1 MLSAGG
7 EALMTTAPT
16 PLDSGQRAR
25 HGHRFAFVAIL
36 ALVVVGVTIAIAF
49 AIASNSSTSSNTV
62 QGSGV
67 HVTESRTV
75 PAFGSVDLAGSN
87 NVFIRVGE
95 EQSVQVYGDDNLID
109 RVTTDVDATTLVIGS
124 KPGSYST
131 SSPMRVEVSVPSLR
145 DLTLSGSGTV
155 MVSGV
160 DGRRFT
166 VTISGSGVVRA
177 SGTTERLDAT
187 VSGSGQAELGGVEAS
202 AVHAVVSGSGEI
214 VVTATVS
221 LDASVPGS
229 GSIMYGG
236 NPNDVTKSV
245 TGSGEIIP

>member
-1 MLSAGG
+1 
-7 EALMTTAPT
+7 MTTAPT
-16 PLDSGQRAR
+16 PLDSGQRAK
-25 HGHRFAFVAIL
+25 HGHRSVLVVIL
-36 ALVVVGVTIAIAF
+36 ALVGVAIAIAY
-49 AIASNSSTSSNTV
+49 AVASNSSTTSNTV

-67 HVTESRTV
+67 QVTESRTV

-87 NVFIRVGE
+87 NLFIRVGE

-131 SSPMRVEVSVPSLR
+131 DSPMRVEVSVPSLR
-145 DLTLSGSGTV
+145 DLTLSGSGNV
-155 MVSGV
+155 LVSGV
-160 DGRRFT
+160 DGRQFT
-166 VTISGSGVVRA
+166 VTISGSGVVTA
-177 SGTTERLDAT
+177 SGATEQLDVT
-187 VSGSGQAELGGVEAS
+187 VSGSGQAELGGVEAR
-202 AVHAVVSGSGEI
+202 AVQAVVSGSGNI
-214 VVTATVS
+214 VVTATAS

-236 NPNDVTKSV
+236 NPSDVTKSV

>member
-1 MLSAGG
+1 
-7 EALMTTAPT
+7 MTTAPT

-25 HGHRFAFVAIL
+25 HGHRFVLVAIL
-36 ALVVVGVTIAIAF
+36 ALALVGVTIGIAYV
-49 AIASNSSTSSNTV
+49 IASNSSSSSNTV

-67 HVTESRTV
+67 QVKQSRTV

-87 NVFIRVGE
+87 NVVIRVGE
-95 EQSVQVYGDDNLID
+95 EQSVQVYGDENLID
-109 RVTTDVDATTLVIGS
+109 RVTTDVDDTTLVIGS

-131 SSPMRVEVSVPSLR
+131 NSPMRVEVIVPSLSE
-145 DLTLSGSGTV
+145 LTLSGSGMV

-160 DGRRFT
+160 DGPRLT

-177 SGTTERLDAT
+177 SGTTEQLGVT

-202 AVHAVVSGSGEI
+202 AVQAVVSGSGAI
-214 VVTATVS
+214 VVTATSS

-229 GSIMYGG
+229 GSIVYGG
-236 NPNDVTKSV
+236 NPSAVTKSV

>member
-1 MLSAGG
+1 
-7 EALMTTAPT
+7 MTTAPT

-25 HGHRFAFVAIL
+25 HGHRFAFVGTL
-36 ALVVVGVTIAIAF
+36 ALVVVGMTIAIAF
-49 AIASNSSTSSNTV
+49 AIASNSSTSTNAV
-62 QGSGV
+62 QGSGLQV
-67 HVTESRTV
+67 AESRAV

-87 NVFIRVGE
+87 NVFIRVGD

-109 RVTTDVDATTLVIGS
+109 RVTTDVDADTLVIGS

-131 SSPMRVEVSVPSLR
+131 NSPMRVEVSVPSLR
-145 DLTLSGSGTV
+145 DLTLSGSGNV
-155 MVSGV
+155 LVSGV

-166 VTISGSGVVRA
+166 VTISGSGAVRA
-177 SGTTERLDAT
+177 SGTTEQLVVT

-202 AVHAVVSGSGEI
+202 IVHAVVSGSGEI
-214 VVTATVS
+214 VVTATAS

>member
-1 MLSAGG
+1 
-7 EALMTTAPT
+7 MTTAPT

-25 HGHRFAFVAIL
+25 HGNRYMLVAIL
-36 ALVVVGVTIAIAF
+36 ALVLVGVTIGIAY
-49 AIASNSSTSSNTV
+49 AIASNSSSSSNTV
-62 QGSGV
+62 HGSGV
-67 HVTESRTV
+67 QVNESRTV
-75 PAFGSVDLAGSN
+75 PAFSSVDLAGSN
-87 NVFIRVGE
+87 NVVIRVGE

-109 RVTTDVDATTLVIGS
+109 RTTTDVDAATLVIGS

-131 SSPMRVEVSVPSLR
+131 NSPVRVEVSVPSLSE
-145 DLTLSGSGTV
+145 LTLSGSGMV

-160 DGRRFT
+160 DGPQLT

-177 SGTTERLDAT
+177 SGTTEQLHVT

-214 VVTATVS
+214 VVTATSS

-229 GSIMYGG
+229 GSIVYGG
-236 NPNDVTKSV
+236 NPSDVTKSV

>member
-1 MLSAGG
+1 
-7 EALMTTAPT
+7 MTSAPT
-16 PLDSGQRAR
+16 LDSGQRAR
-25 HGHRFAFVAIL
+25 HGHGLPFVAAG
-36 ALVVVGVTIAIAF
+36 ALVLLAVGIAIAY
-49 AIASNSSTSSNTV
+49 AVASKSTSPSNTA

-67 HVTESRTV
+67 QVTESRTV
-75 PAFGSVDLAGSN
+75 AAFRSVDLAGSN

-95 EQSVQVYGDDNLID
+95 EQFVQVYGDGNLID
-109 RVTTDVDATTLVIGS
+109 RVTTDVEDSTLVIGS
-124 KPGSYST
+124 KGSYST
-131 SSPMRVEVSVPSLR
+131 NSPMRVEVSVPSLR
-145 DLTLSGSGTV
+145 DLTLSGSGNV
-155 MVSGV
+155 LVSGV

-166 VTISGSGVVRA
+166 VTISGSGAVRA
-177 SGTTERLDAT
+177 SGTTEQLVVT

-202 AVHAVVSGSGEI
+202 IVHAVVSGSGEI
-214 VVTATVS
+214 VVTATAS

>member
-1 MLSAGG
+1 
-7 EALMTTAPT
+7 MTTAPT

-25 HGHRFAFVAIL
+25 YGHRFAFVAIL
-36 ALVVVGVTIAIAF
+36 ALVLVGVAIAIAYV
-49 AIASNSSTSSNTV
+49 IASTSSSSSNTV

-67 HVTESRTV
+67 QVMESRTLPV
-75 PAFGSVDLAGSN
+75 FGSVDLAGSN
-87 NVFIRVGE
+87 NVFIRIGE

-109 RVTTDVDATTLVIGS
+109 GVTTQWTSTQSLSAS
-124 KPGSYST
+124 KPGSYWT
-131 SSPMRVEVSVPSLR
+131 NSPMRVEVSVPSLR

-177 SGTTERLDAT
+177 SGTTEQLDAT

-202 AVHAVVSGSGEI
+202 AVQAVVSGSGEI
-214 VVTATVS
+214 VVTATDS

-229 GSIMYGG
+229 GSIVYGG
-236 NPNDVTKSV
+236 NPSDVTKSV
-245 TGSGEIIP
+245 TGLREITP

>member
-1 MLSAGG
+1 V
-7 EALMTTAPT
+7 
-16 PLDSGQRAR
+16 R
-25 HGHRFAFVAIL
+25 HGHRFSFVAIL
-36 ALVVVGVTIAIAF
+36 AFVLVGVAIGIAY
-49 AIASNSSTSSNTV
+49 AIASNSSSSSNTV

-67 HVTESRTV
+67 QVKESRAL

-87 NVFIRVGE
+87 NVVIRVGE

-109 RVTTDVDATTLVIGS
+109 RVTTDVDATTLVIGNT
-124 KPGSYST
+124 PGSYST
-131 SSPMRVEVSVPSLR
+131 NSPMRVEVSVPSLS
-145 DLTLSGSGTV
+145 DLTLSGSGMV

-160 DGRRFT
+160 DGPRLT

-177 SGTTERLDAT
+177 SGTTEQLGVT

-202 AVHAVVSGSGEI
+202 AVQAVVSGSGEI
-214 VVTATVS
+214 VVTATAS

-229 GSIMYGG
+229 GSIVYGG

-245 TGSGEIIP
+245 TGSGEIVS